1 MEKAARCPLSRYWEV
16 FARPYRKIENSKQYI
31 ASEAKRTNDTLLAFQ
46 HKFDFEIKKT
56 RDDLQNNINALTK
69 DSNAKFEQ
77 KNKEVADLNKDLA
90 EEAKNR
96 NNQFEEGQRDTKEKI
111 DSKYW
116 VS

>member
-1 MEKAARCPLSRYWEV
+1 VEEAAGRALPGYREVLSRP
-16 FARPYRKIENSKQYI
+16 RRKIESSKQYI

-69 DSNAKFEQ
+69 DTNSKFEQ

-90 EEAKNR
+90 E
-96 NNQFEEGQRDTKEKI
+96 
-111 DSKYW
+111 
-116 VS
+116 